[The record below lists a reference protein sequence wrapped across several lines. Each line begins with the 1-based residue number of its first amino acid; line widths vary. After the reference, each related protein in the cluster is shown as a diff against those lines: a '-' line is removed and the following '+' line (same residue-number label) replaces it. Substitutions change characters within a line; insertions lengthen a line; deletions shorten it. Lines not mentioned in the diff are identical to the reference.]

1 MPQLPASQRSQ
12 LPDRA
17 FAYVD
22 SRGHRRLPIHDV
34 AHVRNALSRFNQVV
48 FEDDLARERTRT
60 RLLNA
65 AKRHGIVPV
74 GFIAGQ
80 LRTQGKGP
88 LPTGQVTFL
97 LADIEG
103 STGLLRQLA
112 DGYPA
117 LLNDVLRF
125 MRRAAGRLGGREVGV
140 HGDEFFAV
148 FRRTPDALLSALAIH
163 RGLRDG
169 AWTDDVTVRVRV
181 GLHVGR
187 PTLNEQGYAGLAV
200 HAVAR
205 IATAGHG
212 EQILLSEAALRGLG
226 DPLPPDIAVRDL
238 GIHHLRG
245 LPSESLFQI
254 VVPDLPAEFPPLRTE
269 LVGAGHGV
277 DALPGVGS

>member
-1 MPQLPASQRSQ
+1 MTQLPSKQRSQ

-22 SRGHRRLPIHDV
+22 SRGRRRLPIHDV

-80 LRTQGKGP
+80 LRTHGKGP
-88 LPTGQVTFL
+88 LPSGQVTFL

-103 STGLLRQLA
+103 STVLLRQVA

-117 LLNDVLRF
+117 LLSDILRL

-148 FRRTPDALLSALAIH
+148 FRRTPDALLSALAMH

-169 AWTDDVTVRVRV
+169 VWPGDVSVRVRI
-181 GLHVGR
+181 GIHVGR

-212 EQILLSEAALRGLG
+212 GQILLSEAALRALG

-245 LPSESLFQI
+245 LSAEPLFQV
-254 VVPDLPAEFPPLRTE
+254 VVPDLPADFPPLRTE
-269 LVGAGHGV
+269 RVGATRATGR
-277 DALPGVGS
+277 

>member
-1 MPQLPASQRSQ
+1 MTQLPASQRAQ

-22 SRGHRRLPIHDV
+22 SRGRRRLPIHDV

-88 LPTGQVTFL
+88 LPSGQVTFL
-97 LADIEG
+97 LADVEG
-103 STGLLRQLA
+103 STALLRQAA

-117 LLNDVLRF
+117 LLNDILRL
-125 MRRAAGRLGGREVGV
+125 MRRAAARLGGREVGV

-169 AWTDDVTVRVRV
+169 AWPGDVTVRVRV

-212 EQILLSEAALRGLG
+212 GQILLSEAALRGLG

-238 GIHHLRG
+238 GVHHLRG

-254 VVPDLPAEFPPLRTE
+254 VVPDLPAEFPPLRTQ
-269 LVGAGHGV
+269 LVGATHGI
-277 DALPGVGS
+277 GS

>member
-1 MPQLPASQRSQ
+1 
-12 LPDRA
+12 
-17 FAYVD
+17 
-22 SRGHRRLPIHDV
+22 
-34 AHVRNALSRFNQVV
+34 
-48 FEDDLARERTRT
+48 
-60 RLLNA
+60 
-65 AKRHGIVPV
+65 
-74 GFIAGQ
+74 
-80 LRTQGKGP
+80 
-88 LPTGQVTFL
+88 
-97 LADIEG
+97 
-103 STGLLRQLA
+103 LLRQAA

-117 LLNDVLRF
+117 LLNDILRL
-125 MRRAAGRLGGREVGV
+125 MRRAAARLGGREVGV

-169 AWTDDVTVRVRV
+169 AWPGDVTVRVRV

-212 EQILLSEAALRGLG
+212 GQILLSEAALRGLG

-238 GIHHLRG
+238 GVHHLRG

-254 VVPDLPAEFPPLRTE
+254 VVPDLPAEFPPLRTQ
-269 LVGAGHGV
+269 LVGATHGI
-277 DALPGVGS
+277 GS